1 MTICIVE
8 ITIITGVEGIIS
20 AHGLGTIGTIGI
32 VIIDGVD
39 NRGFEAKDL
48 FLQKLFCLFSFYE
61 FLLR

>member
-1 MTICIVE
+1 MTIGIVE

-39 NRGFEAKDL
+39 NRGFGAKNL
-48 FLQKLFCLFSFYE
+48 FLQKFFASFLSMNFY
-61 FLLR
+61 